1 MTFIRKLAAVI
12 DAIPDLLPI
21 FGALIARSITPRHEV
36 FLAADG
42 FFDHGTTA
50 IFGTTL
56 DGNAILR
63 TKDHAV
69 AQTEVDKRTIAFL
82 AFFDVLHGIG
92 HANAA
97 ITRTF
102 GAGDAFARIDWIGR
116 RFIGNTH
123 ALSRANRLRRIFAI
137 GIRRAFGLLFCG
149 NAHALSRANRL
160 RRIFAIGIRRA
171 FGFRFLIEGF
181 ARNDDFFRSI
191 LVRLFLALANALRT
205 AFDDRQNA
213 IAAIHIRVIRKAFGL
228 IHVGIAVQI
237 IVIAFVAGAHTRAK
251 TKSHADLQ
259 KFAVHR

>member
-69 AQTEVDKRTIAFL
+69 AQAEVDKRTIAFI

-97 ITRTF
+97 IARTF
-102 GAGDAFARIDWIGR
+102 GAGDVFARIDCIGG
-116 RFIGNTH
+116 RFIGNAY
-123 ALSRANRLRRIFAI
+123 ALRRANRLRRIFAI
-137 GIRRAFGLLFCG
+137 GIRRTFDL
-149 NAHALSRANRL
+149 RL
-160 RRIFAIGIRRA
+160 
-171 FGFRFLIEGF
+171 LIEWL

-191 LVRLFLALANALRT
+191 LVRLFLALANVLRT
-205 AFDDRQNA
+205 TFDDRQNA

-237 IVIAFVAGAHTRAK
+237 IVFAIVAGAHTRAK
-251 TKSHADLQ
+251 AKRHADLQ
-259 KFAVHR
+259 KFAIHR